1 MKNDLLCKIALLNSP
16 YVHRVVRDWNLV
28 ELEYRFSCICG
39 YRSEWVHI
47 REDWQESADHP
58 DGVVTVSRTD
68 LTPIR
73 HPSNTAKQGAEQ

>member
-1 MKNDLLCKIALLNSP
+1 MNTLPVDLCLDP
-16 YVHRVVRDWNLV
+16 MPFVHHCVREWNLP
-28 ELEYRFSCICG
+28 ELEYRFSCLCG
-39 YRSEWVHI
+39 YRSEWVHL
-47 REDWQESADHP
+47 REEWRPAADHP